1 MTLGPSYEIHTR
13 YGAMHLG
20 RNVCVCVHACTRARV
35 RQKNEKKMSCRGA
48 YACACTRTRDELH
61 VLRAA
66 LSLAEYRRDELRS
79 DEGERDEDERIDAKR
94 ETKFAMSAWSSFERG
109 SGWTVPSTPDRAE
122 LSSCAHGGAKKGV
135 SEVQA
140 RCARWH
146 VGGARRREGARDPCV
161 GRVG

>member
-1 MTLGPSYEIHTR
+1 M
-13 YGAMHLG
+13 
-20 RNVCVCVHACTRARV
+20 
-35 RQKNEKKMSCRGA
+35 
-48 YACACTRTRDELH
+48 
-61 VLRAA
+61 LRAA

-140 RCARWH
+140 RC
-146 VGGARRREGARDPCV
+146 VPGGTWAVQGGGKVRGISVWGGWGGWVASRGWV
-161 GRVG
+161 GRASGAPRVDLGPLVVSVDDREEEGDVDP